1 MPQKVLDSRLVG
13 QIGLEWEEKPMAASA
28 SSLRI
33 LTIGHST
40 RTLEVFVQLLVTHG
54 VELLVDVRT
63 VPRSRRHPQFNRETL
78 PGALAA
84 HRIAYVHLKAL
95 GGWRR
100 PRPDSVNTG
109 WRSAGFRGYAD
120 YMQSEPFRAALEELC
135 ELARQH
141 PAAVM
146 CAEAVPWRCHR
157 WLISDALVVR
167 GVQVEHIVGPEP
179 AQPHRLTTFA
189 RVQENHIVYGE
200 QPTLPLG

>member
-1 MPQKVLDSRLVG
+1 
-13 QIGLEWEEKPMAASA
+13 MAPSPAP
-28 SSLRI
+28 LRI

-40 RTLEVFVQLLVTHG
+40 RTLETLLQLLVTHG

-78 PGALAA
+78 PEALAA
-84 HRIAYVHLKAL
+84 HGIAYLHLKAL

-120 YMQSEPFRAALEELC
+120 YMQTEPFRAALDELC
-135 ELARQH
+135 ALARQH
-141 PAAVM
+141 RAAVM

-167 GVQVEHIVGPEP
+167 GVQVEHIVSLGPT
-179 AQPHRLTTFA
+179 QPHRLTSFA
-189 RVQENHIVYGE
+189 RVEGNHIVYEG
-200 QPTLPLG
+200 PPALPLG